1 MNLNKVIFRKGDEI
15 PAFLS
20 FFNFHKF
27 DVEWGP
33 PFDLELDFYD
43 DNRGEESSFI
53 VGKRFETKEEATA
66 FGEEV
71 NAFIKK
77 LNIDEFSV
85 KYHVSGVEISRK
97 SVAFSNITY
106 KQLLSHMWGLNLAK
120 IANSEAL
127 MEWLQMYHA
136 EFLNEYITIETKTT
150 TRIIAGKPQK
160 EA

>member
-1 MNLNKVIFRKGDEI
+1 MNLNKVIFKKGDDI
-15 PAFLS
+15 PASLH

-53 VGKRFETKEEATA
+53 VGRQFETREEATA

-71 NAFIKK
+71 KAFIKK
-77 LNIDEFSV
+77 LNIDDFSV
-85 KYHVSGVEISRK
+85 KYHVSGLEISRK
-97 SVAFSNITY
+97 SIAASSITY
-106 KQLLSHMWGLNLAK
+106 KQLLSGMWGLNLAK

-127 MEWLQMYHA
+127 VEWLQMYHV
-136 EFLNEYITIETKTT
+136 EFFENYITVETKTT
-150 TRIIAGKPQK
+150 TKISAKKDP
-160 EA
+160 